1 MEYPE
6 LSKLFHM
13 DTSSDRY
20 SKNETEAAR
29 RKEMDSTFIVE
40 MLSDSEDLFIAT
52 PREMSVLIEKIL
64 RAERKTSAMMR
75 SIPPIGQAA
84 LTRGLVLDEVVSTN
98 TIEGIHS
105 TRRQIEE
112 ALESREADD
121 TSFKRFKELALL
133 YLRLAEKNR
142 PSAPGTLEEIR
153 EIYDAIMEGE
163 LKESDKPDGELFR
176 KGGVDITSNGVKTIH
191 HGVEPESRIFE
202 GLNNMLRLTARND
215 VPELISSLA
224 SHYLFE
230 CIHPFYD
237 GNGRTGRYLLALYLD
252 ESLSIPTVLSLSR
265 TIAENK
271 NAYYA
276 AFSSV
281 ENPLNHGE
289 MTHFIYAM
297 LELIRTAQSS
307 MIERLQSNIEHFE
320 TVQKNC
326 MEYFEQNSLSKK
338 EREIVFVLAQ
348 YDLFGMV
355 SSLTW
360 NSIAD
365 IIELGKQTT
374 RNHLKKL
381 ENKGIV
387 QAVSKK
393 PLKFKL
399 TQEAEEAL
407 GI

>member
-20 SKNETEAAR
+20 SKNEAEAAR
-29 RKEMDSTFIVE
+29 RREMDSTFIVE
-40 MLSDSEDLFIAT
+40 MLSDSESLFVAM
-52 PREMSVLIEKIL
+52 PREMVVLMEKIL
-64 RAERKTSAMMR
+64 RAERKTSTMMR

-112 ALESREADD
+112 ALESREVND
-121 TSFKRFKELALL
+121 TGFKRFKELALL
-133 YLRLAEKNR
+133 YFRLAEEDH
-142 PSAPGTLEEIR
+142 PSAPETLEEIR

-191 HGVEPESRIFE
+191 HEVEPESRIFE
-202 GLNNMLRLTARND
+202 GLNNMLKLTARND
-215 VPELISSLA
+215 MPELISSLA

-230 CIHPFYD
+230 RIHPFYD

-265 TIAENK
+265 TIAENN

-393 PLKFKL
+393 PLRFRL

-407 GI
+407 EI

>member
-13 DTSSDRY
+13 ETSSARY
-20 SKNETEAAR
+20 AMNEAEAAR
-29 RKEMDSTFIVE
+29 RKEMDSTFIIE
-40 MLSDSEDLFIAT
+40 MLSDSKDLFIAM
-52 PREMSVLIEKIL
+52 PREMVVLMEKIL

-133 YLRLAEKNR
+133 YLRLAEKDQS
-142 PSAPGTLEEIR
+142 SAPNTLEEIR

-163 LKESDKPDGELFR
+163 LEESDKPDGELFR

-191 HGVEPESRIFE
+191 HGVEPDSKIFE

-215 VPELISSLA
+215 MPELISSLA

-289 MTHFIYAM
+289 MTHFVYAM

-307 MIERLQSNIEHFE
+307 MIERLQNNIEHFE
-320 TVQKNC
+320 AVQQNC
-326 MEYFEQNSLSKK
+326 IEYFEQNGLSKK

-360 NSIAD
+360 NSIAK

-374 RNHLKKL
+374 RNHLKRL
-381 ENKGIV
+381 EDKGIV
-387 QAVSKK
+387 QIISKK

>member
-20 SKNETEAAR
+20 SKNEAEATR
-29 RKEMDSTFIVE
+29 RKKMESTFIVE
-40 MLSDSEDLFIAT
+40 MLSDSESFFIAV
-52 PREMSVLIEKIL
+52 PREMIVLIEKIL
-64 RAERKTSAMMR
+64 RAERKTSTMMR
-75 SIPPIGQAA
+75 TIPPIGQAA
-84 LTRGLVLDEVVSTN
+84 LVRGLVLDEVVSTN

-112 ALESREADD
+112 ALESKETDD

-133 YLRLAEKNR
+133 YLHLAEKGQSSV
-142 PSAPGTLEEIR
+142 PETLEEIR

-176 KGGVDITSNGVKTIH
+176 KKGVDITSNGIKTIH
-191 HGVEPESRIFE
+191 HGIEPESKIFE
-202 GLNNMLRLTARND
+202 GLNNMLKLTARND
-215 VPELISSLA
+215 MPELISSLA

-271 NAYYA
+271 NTYYA

-307 MIERLQSNIEHFE
+307 MIERLQNNIEHFE
-320 TVQKNC
+320 SVQQNC
-326 MEYFEQNSLSKK
+326 REYFKEKSLSRQ
-338 EREIVFVLAQ
+338 EQDIVFALAQ

-360 NSIAD
+360 DSIAE
-365 IIELGKQTT
+365 IIGLGKQTT

-381 ENKGIV
+381 GNKGIV
-387 QAVSKK
+387 QVVSKK
-393 PLKFKL
+393 PLKFTLSK
-399 TQEAEEAL
+399 EAERSL

>member
-13 DTSSDRY
+13 ETSNNRY
-20 SKNETEAAR
+20 SMNETEAAR
-29 RKEMDSTFIVE
+29 RREMDSTFIIE
-40 MLSDSEDLFIAT
+40 MLSDSEDLFVAM
-52 PREMSVLIEKIL
+52 PREMIVLLEKIL

-75 SIPPIGQAA
+75 TIPPIGQAA
-84 LTRGLVLDEVVSTN
+84 LIRGLVLDEVVSTN

-112 ALESREADD
+112 ALESRETND

-133 YLRLAEKNR
+133 YLRLADKDQ
-142 PSAPGTLEEIR
+142 PSAPGTLKEIR

-163 LKESDKPDGELFR
+163 LADSNKPDGELFR
-176 KGGVDITSNGVKTIH
+176 KSGVDITSNGVKTVH
-191 HGVEPESRIFE
+191 HGIEPESRIFE
-202 GLNNMLRLTARND
+202 GLNNMLKLTARND
-215 VPELISSLA
+215 MPELISSLA

-289 MTHFIYAM
+289 MTHFVYGM

-320 TVQKNC
+320 TVQQNC
-326 MEYFEQNSLSKK
+326 IDYFEQNNLSKK
-338 EREIVFVLAQ
+338 EKEIVFVLAQ

-360 NSIAD
+360 NSIAE
-365 IIELGKQTT
+365 IIGLGKQTT

-387 QAVSKK
+387 QAVAKK

-399 TQEAEEAL
+399 TQESEQAL